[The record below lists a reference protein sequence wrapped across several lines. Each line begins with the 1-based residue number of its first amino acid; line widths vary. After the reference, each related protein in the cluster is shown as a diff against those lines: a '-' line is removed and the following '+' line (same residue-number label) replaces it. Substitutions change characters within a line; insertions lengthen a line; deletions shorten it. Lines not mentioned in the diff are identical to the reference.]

1 MRAVDAHVLVR
12 LITRDDDAQTL
23 AAERFVAPGAWVSV
37 LVLADAT
44 RVLANVYSLKR
55 KQISLAI
62 EMLLAHEQ
70 LVIQD
75 ADVVSNA
82 LQDFRRASTVG
93 FSDCLVLA
101 LATARSGIGGYPA
114 DIRPTSTSS
123 ECPGNTVAATSAAK
137 NSPP

>member
-44 RVLANVYSLKR
+44 RVLATVYSLKR
-55 KQISLAI
+55 KQIALAI

-75 ADVVSNA
+75 ADVVSTA
-82 LQDFRRASTVG
+82 LSDFRRASTVG
-93 FSDCLVLA
+93 FSDCLVLEIARKAGHFPLSTFDKA
-101 LATARSGIGGYPA
+101 LARLTGTR
-114 DIRPTSTSS
+114 
-123 ECPGNTVAATSAAK
+123 K
-137 NSPP
+137 L